1 MKNILLI
8 ITLFVSLVGFTQNTS
23 NFSNTD
29 FVINGQIENATNCNY
44 IIYDIDK
51 NGLWRF
57 LEKVSISSKFKIIVK
72 AYKSY
77 FIIFKT
83 KNKAKHLYLNLAG
96 ASTENLIIDFKYN
109 SHIVMYNDVKYSK
122 YSFYLVDDN
131 NPTILRNK
139 MYEQDNLYKNN

>member
-8 ITLFVSLVGFTQNTS
+8 ITLFLSLVGFTQSTS
-23 NFSNTD
+23 NFTNNN
-29 FVINGQIENATNCNY
+29 FIINGQIENATNCNY

-57 LEKVSISSKFKIIVK
+57 LEKVSISSKFKITVK

-96 ASTENLIIDFKYN
+96 PSTENSIIDFKYD
-109 SHIVMYNDVKYSK
+109 SHIVMYYDVKYSK

-131 NPTILRNK
+131 NSQILINK
-139 MYEQDNLYKNN
+139 MYEQDNFYEK